1 MADSS
6 TSAITLRRIPYGEF
20 DLILTLLTPDHGK
33 ISVFARSARKDARRF
48 SGAVE
53 PFSLLKVV
61 LRSGRGRLAVL
72 AEAALVDPLP
82 TLRTDLHKTAY
93 ASCWSELVL
102 AGMEEGAPQPA
113 VYRLL
118 RDALTALD
126 RGTVGKPALHLF
138 FLAKFAGLSGFFPE
152 MTCCRRCNTP
162 LDEAPAEV
170 GVDIPSGGMACGR
183 CIPFVPGTHRIAKGT
198 LKALLWLGAADIQQ
212 ASRIRL
218 APAALEESARFFE
231 AFISHHLGRQVRSL
245 SFLTHIRSR
254 REEGRIQ
261 HVG

>member
-1 MADSS
+1 MSDSS
-6 TSAITLRRIPYGEF
+6 TSAITLRRISYGEF

-33 ISVFARSARKDARRF
+33 ISVFARSARKDTRRF
-48 SGAVE
+48 SGATD
-53 PFSLLKVV
+53 PFILLKVL

-72 AEAALVDPLP
+72 GEAALVDPLP

-102 AGMEEGAPQPA
+102 AGMEEGDPEPA
-113 VYRLL
+113 VYHLL

-126 RGTVGKPALHLF
+126 RDAVEKSALHLF
-138 FLAKFAGLSGFFPE
+138 FLTKFAGLSGFFPDA
-152 MTCCRRCNTP
+152 TCCRRCNAP

-170 GVDIPSGGMACGR
+170 GGDIPSGGMICGR
-183 CIPFVPGTHRIAKGT
+183 CIPFVSRTHRIAKGT
-198 LKALLWLGAADIQQ
+198 LKALLWLEAADIQQ

-218 APAALEESARFFE
+218 VPAALEESARFLE
-231 AFISHHLGRQVRSL
+231 AFISHHLGRQLQSL
-245 SFLTHIRSR
+245 AFLTHIRSR

-261 HVG
+261 YVG